1 MTTTGPN
8 RDRPTNSG
16 APHNAA
22 AQCAVDSVADSTV
35 DVSVGIAAD
44 AGRSSPRLDRAQVIA
59 EVITLVV
66 CVPLAPTLMVMV
78 AVQGW
83 PPWWLMVTGML
94 AAWAGDAL
102 WTLGEHTVAGVRARR
117 HATATRTRDGFD
129 RVARGRVD
137 PQYWRGNPPRT
148 GGHR

>member
-8 RDRPTNSG
+8 RDQPTNSG

-22 AQCAVDSVADSTV
+22 AQSAADSTV
-35 DVSVGIAAD
+35 DVSVDIAAD
-44 AGRSSPRLDRAQVIA
+44 AGSLPRLDRAQVIV

-129 RVARGRVD
+129 GVARRGVD
-137 PQYWRGNPPRT
+137 LQYWRGNPPRT